1 MTHDDVEEPVE
12 LYGFDGTR
20 IRRRAG
26 AQRLTL
32 DRRGMRMTRR
42 GRAVETT
49 WRGIVGIERY
59 PMALRYSTAKAWAII
74 GRDGTIIFPH
84 EFDEQWTAGPIG
96 DRLRHHR
103 PDLDLPDPETLKV
116 LPFGIPNHQVPYVFL
131 PAVVVGIVVLTVF
144 FGSSVVTAALLVAVC
159 VGGVLLWVASPKWQ
173 RIPRYASY
181 VVSGIAVIVALG
193 AWLWDLA
200 R

>member
-1 MTHDDVEEPVE
+1 
-12 LYGFDGTR
+12 
-20 IRRRAG
+20 
-26 AQRLTL
+26 
-32 DRRGMRMTRR
+32 MTRR
-42 GRAVETT
+42 GKTVETT
-49 WRGIVGIERY
+49 WEGIDRIERY
-59 PMALRYSTAKAWAII
+59 AMSLRYSTAKAWAII

-116 LPFGIPNHQVPYVFL
+116 LRFGIPNRQVPFVFL
-131 PAVVVGIVVLTVF
+131 PAVVVGIVVLTVV
-144 FGSSVVTAALLVAVC
+144 FGASVIKALSLVAVI

-173 RIPRYASY
+173 RAPRYALY
-181 VVSGIAVIVALG
+181 VVSGISVSFALG

-200 R
+200 S